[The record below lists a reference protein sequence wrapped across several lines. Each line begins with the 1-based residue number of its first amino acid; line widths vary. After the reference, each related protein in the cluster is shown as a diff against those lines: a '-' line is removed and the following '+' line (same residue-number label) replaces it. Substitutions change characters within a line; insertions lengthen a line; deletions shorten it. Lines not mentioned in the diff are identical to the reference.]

1 MSPEDLKEAEKLF
14 CENIRIGYTPE
25 YFVIGMS
32 SGSFSETYS
41 LTPKHAKRLLQYLG
55 HEVKEYD
62 AKHEVIEA
70 VWNPNIVSPVQRV
83 NPPTELS

>member
-14 CENIRIGYTPE
+14 CESIRIGYTPE
-25 YFVIGMS
+25 YFVLGMS
-32 SGSFSETYS
+32 SGAFAETYS
-41 LTPKHAKRLLQYLG
+41 LTPKHAKRLLQYLE
-55 HEVKEYD
+55 HEVKEFES
-62 AKHEVIEA
+62 KHGTIEA